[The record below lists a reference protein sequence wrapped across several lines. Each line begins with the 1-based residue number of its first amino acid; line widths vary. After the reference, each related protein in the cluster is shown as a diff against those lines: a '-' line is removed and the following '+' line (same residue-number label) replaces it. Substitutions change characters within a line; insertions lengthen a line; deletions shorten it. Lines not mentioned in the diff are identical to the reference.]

1 MIHRWIFQVLLTVTV
16 LLMLWTNLG
25 SGVAPEVR
33 DEIIKTEYQYAAKV
47 TCSLLGTFG
56 DGFLAEGIYRT
67 VINVHNPTDS
77 KITFIKKVV
86 LAEQEGSSPSEF
98 SVTPFKKD
106 TLEPDGAVVIDC
118 FAISNFFCPI
128 NGVCIDFTA
137 IDGFLVINS
146 PVELDIVAVY
156 TARPSDGKV
165 TSMDI
170 ENVQRRKVGK
180 TIKVGIPTTKPEIK
194 EHIKY
199 PPPTPTKSP

>member
-1 MIHRWIFQVLLTVTV
+1 
-16 LLMLWTNLG
+16 
-25 SGVAPEVR
+25 
-33 DEIIKTEYQYAAKV
+33 
-47 TCSLLGTFG
+47 
-56 DGFLAEGIYRT
+56 
-67 VINVHNPTDS
+67 
-77 KITFIKKVV
+77 VV